1 MAAIWGSTEK
11 RRENFARLVREH
23 EGALLRAGRR
33 LCQGNDDR
41 AMDLVQD
48 SLVRA
53 YQAFAEGRYQEESNA
68 RAWLIRILTN
78 VFINSYR
85 RSQKWDAQVDVDT
98 LTASGELAPPAL
110 QAAPDDIPGV
120 RLLSVTLDEDLEKAL
135 NMLSDILRACVIL
148 VDIEGL
154 EYAEA
159 AKALGVPVGTIRS
172 RLARARMQLH
182 DLLQDFARRRGLI
195 SPAPQGG
202 KP

>member
-1 MAAIWGSTEK
+1 MPTVPESTNQ
-11 RRENFARLVREH
+11 RRESFARLVREH
-23 EGALLRAGRR
+23 EAALLRAGRR
-33 LCQGNDDR
+33 LCRGDDDR

-53 YQAFAEGRYQEESNA
+53 YQAYAEGRYQEESNC
-68 RAWLIRILTN
+68 RAWLLRILTN

-85 RSQKWDAQVDVDT
+85 RSRKWEAQVDLET
-98 LTASGELAPPAL
+98 LTSAGESAPPAL

-135 NMLSDILRACVIL
+135 NTLSDILRACVVL

-159 AKALGVPVGTIRS
+159 ANALGVPVGTIRS

-182 DLLQDFARRRGLI
+182 DLLQDFARRRGLLPH
-195 SPAPQGG
+195 SGPGE
-202 KP
+202 KR